1 MQARLQGQRPRDH
14 RSEPAGATG
23 SGAQVLRTTPPWPAH
38 IPPWPVHTSPWPVHT
53 PPWLVHIP
61 AMASRHPTA
70 TWTHPS
76 VASTHPT
83 VASTHPTAAST
94 HPTVASTGC
103 PVGED
108 VSGIV
113 SPGPTAGAGP
123 RLSAVG
129 GPPHLQEGQ
138 GCFASL
144 PPWVLWMLLG
154 LSAQRPTLHRRSL
167 VLAHSWP
174 HSCRGPYPLG
184 AT

>member
-1 MQARLQGQRPRDH
+1 MQARPQGQLPRDH

-23 SGAQVLRTTPPWPAH
+23 SGAQVLRTTPPRPAH
-38 IPPWPVHTSPWPVHT
+38 TPPRPAHT

-76 VASTHPT
+76 